1 MVELASYRSDV
12 YLDEGTFRSTLA
24 EDVRQGLTGW
34 PKSLPSKYF
43 YDSTGSALF
52 ERITRLPEY
61 YLTRVEESLIASI
74 VPELMHRVRPRE
86 IVELW
91 SGLSTKVRRFLDAR
105 NGSGPVARYLP
116 FDVDVGSVEVSSA
129 DLIREYPYL
138 EVHGLIG
145 DFGRHLAHVPSP
157 MGRRLVL
164 FLGSTI
170 GNLKP
175 SERREFLVQIRRL
188 LAPDDRLLLG
198 LDLVKDPAVLEEAYN
213 DPAGVTAEF
222 NRNILGV
229 VNRALHADF
238 HQEAFRHYAFYNQEA
253 GRIEMHLVSA
263 SVQVVNVRDSELTI
277 QITPD
282 ESIWTESSYKFTKES
297 TLAMLQ
303 EAGLGM
309 EGWYTDGGGLFA
321 LALADPG

>member
-1 MVELASYRSDV
+1 MVELAPYRLDV
-12 YLDEGTFRSTLA
+12 YLDEGTFRSTIA
-24 EDVRQGLTGW
+24 EDVRQGLTGR
-34 PKSLPSKYF
+34 PKSLPAKYF

-61 YLTRVEESLIASI
+61 YLTRAEESLAASI
-74 VPELMHRVRPRE
+74 VPELMHRVCSRE
-86 IVELW
+86 IVELG

-105 NGSGPVARYLP
+105 NGSAPVARYLP
-116 FDVDVGSVEVSSA
+116 FDVDAGSIEVSTA
-129 DLIREYPYL
+129 DLMKEYPYL
-138 EVHGLIG
+138 DVHGLIG

-170 GNLKP
+170 GNLEP
-175 SERREFLVQIRRL
+175 SERLDFLVQVRQL
-188 LAPDDRLLLG
+188 LTSDDRLLLG
-198 LDLVKDPAVLEEAYN
+198 LDLVKDPVVLEAAYN
-213 DPAGVTAEF
+213 DSAGVTAEF

-238 HQEAFRHYAFYNQEA
+238 HQEAFRHYACYNQEA
-253 GRIEMHLVSA
+253 GRIEMHLIPESL
-263 SVQVVNVRDSELTI
+263 QVVNIRDLELTI

-282 ESIWTESSYKFTKES
+282 ESIWTESSYKFTEES
-297 TLAMLQ
+297 TLAMLK

-309 EGWYTDGGGLFA
+309 EGWYTDSEGLFA
-321 LALADPG
+321 LALVNPG